1 MERWGLLKKLAT
13 AGALLV
19 AFLAGCGGD
28 TANPVGNCFDGTF
41 AADPLHCYVFE
52 QTYANGKLDI
62 EAIYQ
67 EGGGLFVYLTQS
79 EPVGQDIYDFM
90 NRKAQEEAR
99 RTGEYPCLL
108 EVNGCGNG
116 VLIHLIDIILPPSE
130 VYEGIFLS
138 PGGAEARLSKPG
150 WPAFRKLWPAE
161 EGGAT
166 GASGSSGT
174 LDTSEVDTTNFP
186 PLNCKTQ
193 AYTTVYSGCL
203 KWADNPGLGI
213 AGFNH
218 AWLDYY
224 QVKVRPGQEEA
235 DAEAAKAAL
244 HRRYPAYDDDDDR
257 IVVIPVKYD
266 YEELWRW
273 TTLLD
278 RFAYTSSNT
287 LGITAAQMGENWGY
301 AYGGDSVF
309 LVPQNLRLGDF
320 DDKADS
326 RTTIHI
332 WTLELDRTVAAL
344 PQLLSQLNIPTEA
357 VGVVSRVDRTPGG
370 RRTTNTANE

>member
-1 MERWGLLKKLAT
+1 MSKRFMGVLLFGQGVLL
-13 AGALLV
+13 ALLLSACSSQFV
-19 AFLAGCGGD
+19 GD
-28 TANPVGNCFDGTF
+28 CFDGTF

-90 NRKAQEEAR
+90 NRKAHEEAR

-130 VYEGIFLS
+130 VYEIILLS

-150 WPAFRKLWPAE
+150 WPAFRKLWPVE
-161 EGGAT
+161 EEGAT

-186 PLNCKTQ
+186 PLDCRTQ
-193 AYTTVYSGCL
+193 AYTKVYSGCL
-203 KWADNPGLGI
+203 TWADNPGLGI

-218 AWLDYY
+218 NGLGYY
-224 QVKVRPGQEEA
+224 QVKVRPGHEEA

-244 HRRYPAYDDDDDR
+244 HRQYPAYDDGQ

-278 RFAYTSSNT
+278 RFAYTSGNT
-287 LGITAAQMGENWGY
+287 LGITAAEMGENWAVVRGR
-301 AYGGDSVF
+301 DSVF
-309 LVPQNLRLGDF
+309 LVPQNLRLFEIDG
-320 DDKADS
+320 KADD
-326 RTTIHI
+326 RTTINI
-332 WTLELDRTVAAL
+332 WTLKLDRTVAAL
-344 PQLLSQLNIPTEA
+344 PQLLSQLNIPADA
-357 VGVVSRVDRTPGG
+357 VGVVSRVDRTPKG
-370 RRTTNTANE
+370 RATTNAANE